1 MERGDRMEMDKE
13 LIDRLLGEYQKPEDL
28 IGENGLLKQLTR
40 AIVERALQ
48 AELTTHLGYEK
59 HSPEGHNSGNSRNG
73 VSTKQLKGDFG
84 EVEIE
89 VPRDRQASFEP
100 KLVAKGQTR
109 FAGFDDKIL
118 SLYARGMTTRE
129 IQGHLEEM
137 YQVEVSPALISNV
150 TEAVIEEVKAWQ
162 SRPLDAVY
170 PVVYLDALVV
180 KMRSD
185 GRVENRAVY
194 VAIGI
199 NLAGVKEVLGLWT
212 SANEG
217 AKFWLQVLTEMQNR
231 GLKDIFIACVDGLKG
246 FPQAIETVYPKTTVQ
261 LCIVHMV
268 RASLNYVNWKQRKQV
283 AHDLKSIYRA
293 ATVEEAERQL
303 AEFAAQWDRQ
313 YPSISA
319 LWRRN
324 WQGVIPF
331 FQFPPEVRKIVYT
344 TNAIESLNMS
354 LRKAIKTRGAFPSED
369 AALKVMYLALRNL
382 ARKWN
387 AVQGWKEALNRFALR
402 WEALFPDP
410 CGPGRP
416 SDRTLSGQRFVWQQ
430 RPWMAHQPTT

>member
-1 MERGDRMEMDKE
+1 MGLRPTHENENRLPPYRGDVLGSSPTLASQGWGTQD
-13 LIDRLLGEYQKPEDL
+13 LLQYGS
-28 IGENGLLKQLTR
+28 GTTTNRGL
-40 AIVERALQ
+40 
-48 AELTTHLGYEK
+48 
-59 HSPEGHNSGNSRNG
+59 
-73 VSTKQLKGDFG
+73 
-84 EVEIE
+84 
-89 VPRDRQASFEP
+89 
-100 KLVAKGQTR
+100 
-109 FAGFDDKIL
+109 
-118 SLYARGMTTRE
+118 
-129 IQGHLEEM
+129 
-137 YQVEVSPALISNV
+137 
-150 TEAVIEEVKAWQ
+150 EEVKAWQ
-162 SRPLDAVY
+162 ARPLDAIY
-170 PVVYLDALVV
+170 AIVYLDALVV

-199 NLAGVKEVLGLWT
+199 TLAGQKEVLGLWT

-261 LCIVHMV
+261 LCMVHMV
-268 RASLNYVNWKQRKQV
+268 RASLNYVNWKERKRV

-293 ATVEEAERQL
+293 ATAEEAERQL
-303 AEFAAQWDRQ
+303 AEFAAQWDQR

-324 WQGVIPF
+324 WPGVIPF
-331 FQFPPEVRKIVYT
+331 FQFPPEIRRIVYT

-354 LRKAIKTRGAFPSED
+354 LRKAIKTRGAFPSEE

-387 AVQGWKEALNRFALR
+387 LVQGWKEALNRFALV
-402 WEALFPDP
+402 WEARFP
-410 CGPGRP
+410 
-416 SDRTLSGQRFVWQQ
+416 
-430 RPWMAHQPTT
+430 HQCP

>member
-1 MERGDRMEMDKE
+1 MGLDKE
-13 LIDRLLGEYQKPEDL
+13 LIDKLLGDYKGPED
-28 IGENGLLKQLTR
+28 ITGENGLLKQLTK
-40 AIVERALQ
+40 ALVERALA

-59 HSPEGHNSGNSRNG
+59 HAVAGRQSGNSRNG
-73 VSTKQLKGDFG
+73 ASSKRLKGEFG
-84 EVEIE
+84 TVEIA
-89 VPRDRQASFEP
+89 VPRDRAGSFEP
-100 KLVAKGQTR
+100 QLVPKGTTR
-109 FAGFDDKIL
+109 FSGFDDKIL

-137 YQVEVSPALISNV
+137 YQVEVSPTLISNV

-162 SRPLDAVY
+162 SRLLEPVY
-170 PVVYLDALVV
+170 PIVYLDALVV

-199 NLAGVKEVLGLWT
+199 TMEGQKEVLGLWT

-217 AKFWLQVLTEMQNR
+217 AKFWLQVLTELKNR
-231 GLKDIFIACVDGLKG
+231 GVEDVFIACVDGLKG

-268 RASLNYVNWKQRKQV
+268 RASLNYVNWKERKQV
-283 AHDLKSIYRA
+283 AADLKSIYRA
-293 ATVEEAERQL
+293 ATAEEAEQQL
-303 AEFAAQWDRQ
+303 EAFAARWDAK
-313 YPSISA
+313 YPTISA

-324 WQGVIPF
+324 WLGVIPF
-331 FQFPPEVRKIVYT
+331 FQFPPEIRKIVYT

-382 ARKWN
+382 AKKWN
-387 AVQGWKEALNRFALR
+387 TVQGWKEALQRFALL
-402 WEALFPDP
+402 WEARFP
-410 CGPGRP
+410 
-416 SDRTLSGQRFVWQQ
+416 QQ
-430 RPWMAHQPTT
+430 CA

>member
-1 MERGDRMEMDKE
+1 MEIKKE
-13 LIDRLLGEYQKPEDL
+13 LIDKLLAEYEKPEDI
-28 IGENGLLKQLTR
+28 IGENGLLKQLTK
-40 AIVERALQ
+40 ALVERALQ

-59 HSPEGHNSGNSRNG
+59 HAPEGQNSGNTRNG
-73 VSTKQLKGDFG
+73 ASTKRLKGEFG
-84 EVEIE
+84 TVEIA

-100 KLVAKGQTR
+100 KLVPKGQTR

-137 YQVEVSPALISNV
+137 YQVEVSPTLISNV
-150 TEAVIEEVKAWQ
+150 TDAVIEEVKAWQ
-162 SRPLDAVY
+162 TRPLDAIY
-170 PVVYLDALVV
+170 PIVYLDALVV
-180 KMRSD
+180 KMRTE

-199 NLAGVKEVLGLWT
+199 SMEGHKEVLGLWT

-217 AKFWLQVLTEMQNR
+217 AKFWLQVLTELQNR

-268 RASLNYVNWKQRKQV
+268 RASLNYVNWKERKLV
-283 AHDLKSIYRA
+283 ARDLKSIYRA
-293 ATVEEAERQL
+293 ASLEEAERQL
-303 AEFAAQWDRQ
+303 AGFAQKWDQR

-324 WQGVIPF
+324 WLGIIPF
-331 FQFPPEVRKIVYT
+331 FQFPPEIRKIVYT

-354 LRKAIKTRGAFPSED
+354 LRKAIKTRGAFPSEE

-382 ARKWN
+382 AKKWDI
-387 AVQGWKEALNRFALR
+387 VQGWKEALNRFGIL
-402 WEALFPDP
+402 WEGRFP
-410 CGPGRP
+410 
-416 SDRTLSGQRFVWQQ
+416 QQ
-430 RPWMAHQPTT
+430 GL

>member
-1 MERGDRMEMDKE
+1 MGVEKE
-13 LIDRLLGEYQKPEDL
+13 LIDKLLADYQKPEDI
-28 IGENGLLKQLTR
+28 IGENGLLKQLTK
-40 AIVERALQ
+40 ALVERALH

-59 HSPEGHNSGNSRNG
+59 HSREGNEQGNARNG
-73 VSTKQLKGDFG
+73 ASSKRLKGEFG
-84 EVEIE
+84 TVEIE

-100 KLVAKGQTR
+100 KLVPKGETR

-137 YQVEVSPALISNV
+137 YQVEVSPGLISNV
-150 TEAVIEEVKAWQ
+150 TDAVIEEVKAWQ
-162 SRPLDAVY
+162 TRPLDALY
-170 PVVYLDALVV
+170 PIVYLDALVV
-180 KMRSD
+180 KMRSE

-194 VAIGI
+194 VGIGI
-199 NLAGVKEVLGLWT
+199 TLAGQKEVLGLWT

-268 RASLNYVNWKQRKQV
+268 RASLNYVSWRERKQV
-283 AHDLKSIYRA
+283 ARDLKSIYRA
-293 ATVEEAERQL
+293 ASLEEAERQL
-303 AEFAAQWDRQ
+303 TDFAACWDKK

-331 FQFPPEVRKIVYT
+331 FQFPAEIRKIVYT

-382 ARKWN
+382 ARKWDI
-387 AVQGWKEALNRFALR
+387 VRDWKEALNRFSIV
-402 WEALFPDP
+402 WETRFP
-410 CGPGRP
+410 
-416 SDRTLSGQRFVWQQ
+416 Q
-430 RPWMAHQPTT
+430 